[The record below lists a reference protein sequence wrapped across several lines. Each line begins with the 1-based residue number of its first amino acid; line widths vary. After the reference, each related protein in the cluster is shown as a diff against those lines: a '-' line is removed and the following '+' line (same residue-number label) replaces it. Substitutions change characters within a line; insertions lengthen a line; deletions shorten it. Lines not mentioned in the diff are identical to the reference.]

1 MGKSIQYPLRGS
13 FLIALYRSTL
23 ASPFVW
29 PEAFFTRGQ
38 TNYTL
43 YVKQIA
49 EHDKNVSINLHYNL
63 IKMSPLWIAP
73 SCESLIV
80 QRTRRMPPH
89 PSNNFFPFFPSLSS
103 IPLKIKK
110 KKELSTMIRRCVEF
124 LKFLKFSTRRI
135 KNNFSLH
142 DDFFERKH

>member
-1 MGKSIQYPLRGS
+1 MSFSPRSTKKKMGKSIQYPLRGS

-49 EHDKNVSINLHYNL
+49 EHDKNASINLHYNL

-89 PSNNFFPFFPSLSS
+89 LSNNFFSFFPSLSS

-110 KKELSTMIRRCVEF
+110 KKNFQRWYVGTSNF
-124 LKFLKFSTRRI
+124 
-135 KNNFSLH
+135 KNFKNFKNFPR
-142 DDFFERKH
+142 DG